1 MKKKSRLIDY
11 VQELRKKGRYLF
23 LKEEAAQALG
33 LTNTATLNSIHRLA
47 KKGKIAHLKKGLYQ
61 IITEEYANDG
71 SLPPEWFIDDLMAH
85 LQVPYYVSL
94 LTAASLHG
102 SSHQA
107 PQIFQVI
114 CGKVIPPLTVGF
126 LKIVF
131 YYSKDMTNIPT
142 QKIKVPSG
150 YMNVSTP
157 EGTAFDLMRYLH
169 QSGHLNHVATVLSEL
184 TEVMNGDKLALVG
197 NQLSVRYGQRL
208 GYILDALGF
217 EKLTRPLYEVISKK
231 PQIYIPLRSDT
242 DNEITD
248 KNQKWRI
255 NVNEALETDI

>member
-1 MKKKSRLIDY
+1 MKNKLKLIDY
-11 VQELRKKGRYLF
+11 IQDLRKKGRYLF
-23 LKEEAAQALG
+23 LKEEVSQALG
-33 LTNTATLNSIHRLA
+33 LTNTAVLNSIHRLI
-47 KKGKIAHLKKGLYQ
+47 KKGKIVHLKKGLYQ
-61 IITEEYANDG
+61 IILEEYANDG
-71 SLPPEWFIDDLMAH
+71 SLPPEWFIDDLMTY
-85 LQVPYYVSL
+85 LEVPYYVSL

-114 CGKVIPPLTVGF
+114 CGKVIPSLTVGSV
-126 LKIVF
+126 KIVF
-131 YYSKDMTNIPT
+131 YYSKDISDIPT

-157 EGTAFDLMRYLH
+157 EGTAFDLMRYLQ

-184 TEVMNGDKLALVG
+184 AEVMDGDKLALIG

-208 GYILDALGF
+208 GYILDELGF
-217 EKLTRPLYEVISKK
+217 DKLTKPLYEVISKK
-231 PQIYIPLRSDT
+231 TQTYILLRSDT

-255 NVNEALETDI
+255 QVNEALEIDI

>member
-1 MKKKSRLIDY
+1 MKDKPRLIDY
-11 VQELRKKGRYLF
+11 IQSLRKKGRYLF
-23 LKEEAAQALG
+23 LKEEAGQGLG
-33 LTNTATLNSIHRLA
+33 LTNTAVLNSIHRLA

-61 IITEEYANDG
+61 IIIEEYANDG
-71 SLPPEWFIDDLMAH
+71 SLPPEWFIDDLMTY

-114 CGKVIPPLTVGF
+114 CGKVIPPLAVGSV
-126 LKIVF
+126 KIIF
-131 YYSKDMTNIPT
+131 YYSKDMTNFPT

-184 TEVMNGDKLALVG
+184 TEVMNGDKLALIG

-208 GYILDALGF
+208 GYILDELGF
-217 EKLTRPLYEVISKK
+217 EELTKPLYEVISKK
-231 PQIYIPLRSDT
+231 PQTYILLRSDT

-255 NVNEALETDI
+255 QVNETLEVDI

>member
-1 MKKKSRLIDY
+1 MKNKSRLIDY
-11 VQELRKKGRYLF
+11 IQELRKKGRYIF
-23 LKEEAAQALG
+23 LKEEAGQALG
-33 LTNTATLNSIHRLA
+33 LTDTAVLNSIHRLA

-61 IITEEYANDG
+61 IITEEYANSG

-85 LQVPYYVSL
+85 LQVPYYVGL

-114 CGKVIPPLTVGF
+114 CGKVIPPLTVGS

-131 YYSKDMTNIPT
+131 YYSKDMASIPI

-150 YMNVSTP
+150 YINVSTP

-184 TEVMNGDKLALVG
+184 AEVINENKLALVG

-217 EKLTRPLYEVISKK
+217 EELTRPLYEVISKK
-231 PQIYIPLRSDT
+231 PQIYILLRSDT

-255 NVNEALETDI
+255 NVNETLETDI

>member
-1 MKKKSRLIDY
+1 MKDKLRLIDY
-11 VQELRKKGRYLF
+11 LQDLRKKGRYLF

-33 LTNTATLNSIHRLA
+33 LTDTAVLNSIHRLA
-47 KKGKIAHLKKGLYQ
+47 KKGKLAHLKKGLYQ
-61 IITEEYANDG
+61 IITEEYVNDG
-71 SLPPEWFIDDLMAH
+71 SLPPEWFIDELMIY

-94 LTAASLHG
+94 LSAASLHG

-114 CGKVIPPLTVGF
+114 CGKVIPPLIVGSV
-126 LKIVF
+126 KIVF
-131 YYSKDMTNIPT
+131 YYSKNMMNIPT

-169 QSGHLNHVATVLSEL
+169 QSGHLNHVATILSEL
-184 TEVMNGDKLALVG
+184 AEVIDGDKLAIIG

-217 EKLTRPLYEVISKK
+217 EELTTPLYEVISKK
-231 PQIYIPLRSDT
+231 APIYIPLRSDT
-242 DNEITD
+242 DNEIID
-248 KNQKWRI
+248 KNPKWHI
-255 NVNEALETDI
+255 NVNETLEIDI